1 MYASKMNYK
10 GKRKDLFRML
20 DNLKKLGLNVSSYED
35 ILIDNIR
42 KCEEEVK
49 KEQTKPQNTFT
60 DTVIDSI
67 YAKYLK
73 ELRMLSST
81 INSNYSKLL
90 KALEHSE
97 ALADNVR
104 NGIITDA
111 NYAIYV
117 NDVIRDMDFYVQGV
131 NFLDPNVEIILQK
144 LIPNYIPIIRKEL
157 LYSGHSIILSYLIK
171 SGLND
176 IFKSVLNIDISLTLS
191 DPSSLETILVTNDDF
206 KKDIESTL
214 KTKYASAQTK
224 INKNKK
230 LEAQIIAD
238 KKELDEAQKRY
249 NNTHISRSIAL
260 LTALGVAF
268 TGLFYFTN
276 KGIKKLTTKELLAT
290 NTTTY
295 SSITTREK
303 SAISYE
309 EKIPYGEKIL
319 VVTYAPWKKI
329 DDAYEREITTFDVS
343 NIDYDTLE
351 SYTLLSLSDLD
362 KSITRETKDY
372 LSARDLYKEEI
383 IEVIRKIQN
392 PNTVITE
399 EDKVLYYTAW
409 TIILFSLLL
418 AYFIAKFS
426 LLMAGINDGLVSIL
440 VKDLLNNLR
449 IRRDSSRIIADMHK
463 DIMNTTEKIIENNND
478 IDDIRVSFATIYNK
492 YRYLL
497 KDTELLE
504 KYDNLVRRKN

>member
-1 MYASKMNYK
+1 M
-10 GKRKDLFRML
+10 
-20 DNLKKLGLNVSSYED
+20 
-35 ILIDNIR
+35 
-42 KCEEEVK
+42 
-49 KEQTKPQNTFT
+49 
-60 DTVIDSI
+60 
-67 YAKYLK
+67 
-73 ELRMLSST
+73 
-81 INSNYSKLL
+81 
-90 KALEHSE
+90 
-97 ALADNVR
+97 
-104 NGIITDA
+104 
-111 NYAIYV
+111 
-117 NDVIRDMDFYVQGV
+117 
-131 NFLDPNVEIILQK
+131 
-144 LIPNYIPIIRKEL
+144 
-157 LYSGHSIILSYLIK
+157 
-171 SGLND
+171 
-176 IFKSVLNIDISLTLS
+176 
-191 DPSSLETILVTNDDF
+191 
-206 KKDIESTL
+206 
-214 KTKYASAQTK
+214 
-224 INKNKK
+224 
-230 LEAQIIAD
+230 
-238 KKELDEAQKRY
+238 
-249 NNTHISRSIAL
+249 
-260 LTALGVAF
+260 
-268 TGLFYFTN
+268 
-276 KGIKKLTTKELLAT
+276 TTKELLAT

-295 SSITTREK
+295 SSITAREK

-319 VVTYAPWKKI
+319 VITYDPWEKI
-329 DDAYEREITTFDVS
+329 GNAYEREITTFDAS

-351 SYTLLSLSDLD
+351 SYTLLSLSNLD
-362 KSITRETKDY
+362 KNITRETKDY

-449 IRRDSSRIIADMHK
+449 IRRDNSRIIADMHK

>member
-73 ELRMLSST
+73 ELRILSST

-90 KALEHSE
+90 KVLEHAE

-157 LYSGHSIILSYLIK
+157 LYSGHSIILSYLTK

-224 INKNKK
+224 INKNK
-230 LEAQIIAD
+230 
-238 KKELDEAQKRY
+238 
-249 NNTHISRSIAL
+249 NTKTESDYI
-260 LTALGVAF
+260 
-268 TGLFYFTN
+268 N
-276 KGIKKLTTKELLAT
+276 
-290 NTTTY
+290 
-295 SSITTREK
+295 
-303 SAISYE
+303 
-309 EKIPYGEKIL
+309 
-319 VVTYAPWKKI
+319 APGP
-329 DDAYEREITTFDVS
+329 
-343 NIDYDTLE
+343 L
-351 SYTLLSLSDLD
+351 
-362 KSITRETKDY
+362 
-372 LSARDLYKEEI
+372 
-383 IEVIRKIQN
+383 
-392 PNTVITE
+392 
-399 EDKVLYYTAW
+399 
-409 TIILFSLLL
+409 
-418 AYFIAKFS
+418 
-426 LLMAGINDGLVSIL
+426 
-440 VKDLLNNLR
+440 
-449 IRRDSSRIIADMHK
+449 
-463 DIMNTTEKIIENNND
+463 
-478 IDDIRVSFATIYNK
+478 
-492 YRYLL
+492 
-497 KDTELLE
+497 
-504 KYDNLVRRKN
+504 